1 MRAMALITAVAF
13 GGLALSGCGISPD
26 YVQDGEGDVFLFLN
40 AINGGAALQ
49 SDVRTGDTGNTV
61 VRDDVTVSLA
71 NRSKNPSVTELQV
84 ARAID
89 LERYTVRY
97 FRSDGR
103 NTQGVDVPYDISG
116 PVRNVVD
123 IGQNL
128 DVSIEVVRAQAK
140 LEPPLTNLSG
150 NVPNALGGGPLILT
164 IFAEITIYGRQT
176 SGEAVRAS
184 GTLQIDFAD
193 VAQ

>member
-1 MRAMALITAVAF
+1 M
-13 GGLALSGCGISPD
+13 
-26 YVQDGEGDVFLFLN
+26 EG
-40 AINGGAALQ
+40 
-49 SDVRTGDTGNTV
+49 TV
-61 VRDDVTVSLA
+61 EDDVVVSLA
-71 NRSKNPSVTELQV
+71 NRSKNPSVTDLQV

-103 NTQGVDVPYDISG
+103 NTEGVDVPYQISG

-140 LEPPLTNLSG
+140 LEPPLTNLKG
-150 NVPNALGGGPLILT
+150 NVPNALGGGPLVLT
-164 IFAEITIYGRQT
+164 IFAEVTIYGRQT